1 MAEPEDV
8 PKENDRVG
16 LNDIG
21 AFDTDLYT
29 GSKSKFEGYHTSLAL
44 AEEEEEDDPMAGQA
58 PKRQTYTGKCFIIS
72 ENCVVLQCYS
82 YSEVNNDTLNGISV
96 SCYFQLKSEHIQAVL
111 IVF

>member
-1 MAEPEDV
+1 MMAEADDL

-16 LNDIG
+16 LMDTG

-58 PKRQTYTGKCFIIS
+58 PKRTQYTGKCFVFS
-72 ENCVVLQCYS
+72 ENCVFFKELQPW
-82 YSEVNNDTLNGISV
+82 
-96 SCYFQLKSEHIQAVL
+96 
-111 IVF
+111 

>member
-1 MAEPEDV
+1 MEERKRMAEPEDV

-72 ENCVVLQCYS
+72 ENCVVL
-82 YSEVNNDTLNGISV
+82 
-96 SCYFQLKSEHIQAVL
+96 
-111 IVF
+111 